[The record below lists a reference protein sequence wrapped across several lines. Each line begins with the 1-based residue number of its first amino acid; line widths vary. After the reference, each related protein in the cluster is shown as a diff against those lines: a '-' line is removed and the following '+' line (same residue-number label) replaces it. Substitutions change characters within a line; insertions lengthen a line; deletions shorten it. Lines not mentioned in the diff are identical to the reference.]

1 MPLATPCCSS
11 SLMPLPQQQLPFH
24 NPPSPY
30 SSSSPA
36 HFFSPRHRR
45 ATSSP
50 LAFGLAPSLPCNGH
64 SATLHLRNRHFHGRT
79 CGAITCGLTVLRD
92 RTLRRLLPS
101 QFTGDQWKYYWGIT
115 ESDKFGKIYEAASST
130 FFGLWISWFLTFL
143 IGLPAATILGTV
155 FLFYWILAPGLAA
168 YRRNLSF
175 RGGYFARHPRDEGVF
190 GALFSGKVVRVG
202 RITQAEEYNRP
213 EAMVMCVEDEE
224 GRKLRVY
231 APVLPSYKRV
241 RPGMRCEGLVL
252 SETPEFEELL
262 GVSDLFVPAAGAWV
276 GEYPYIDK
284 VPFKAFLG
292 NKLKKEEENRKR
304 RRKEGLGLKLGMGEE
319 GEEEEEEEAMSM
331 DFLEEEDELE
341 GLDKIFEGGSDG
353 YSRGDED
360 MFASIW
366 EGSMKRGGRVR
377 RGWEEEEEEE
387 GLLRVKE
394 DEDEERRRRGRR
406 RRLIN

>member
-1 MPLATPCCSS
+1 
-11 SLMPLPQQQLPFH
+11 
-24 NPPSPY
+24 
-30 SSSSPA
+30 
-36 HFFSPRHRR
+36 
-45 ATSSP
+45 
-50 LAFGLAPSLPCNGH
+50 
-64 SATLHLRNRHFHGRT
+64 
-79 CGAITCGLTVLRD
+79 VLRD

-115 ESDKFGKIYEAASST
+115 ESDKFGKIYEAASAT
-130 FFGLWISWFLTFL
+130 FFGLWTSWFLTFL
-143 IGLPAATILGTV
+143 IGLPASTILGTV

-175 RGGYFARHPRDEGVF
+175 RGTYFARHPRDEGVF

-213 EAMVMCVEDEE
+213 EALVMCVEDEE

-252 SETPEFEELL
+252 SETPGFEELL

-284 VPFKAFLG
+284 VPFKAFLA
-292 NKLKKEEENRKR
+292 NKLKKEKEKR
-304 RRKEGLGLKLGMGEE
+304 RRGRRREGRGRGEEEEGEEEGEE
-319 GEEEEEEEAMSM
+319 GEEVMPM
-331 DFLEEEDELE
+331 DFLEEEEE
-341 GLDKIFEGGSDG
+341 GIEEVFEGRSV
-353 YSRGDED
+353 YNRGDED

-366 EGSMKRGGRVR
+366 AGNMKRGGR
-377 RGWEEEEEEE
+377 GWEEEEEEEEE
-387 GLLRVKE
+387 GLLRVE
-394 DEDEERRRRGRR
+394 ADRGRSAIELEEEEDEERRQRGRR
-406 RRLIN
+406 RRLIK